1 MTMNKRKSIFELKQ
15 GSEKYFGYV
24 LALLLFIF
32 AMYPLTKN
40 DGFTW
45 ELLLAS
51 ICMLLLTF
59 FSLSTL
65 RPANLDWIKLG
76 IFPGTELDVLV
87 TGNRYLKKENQTK
100 KLFVS
105 SESTYE
111 LD

>member
-15 GSEKYFGYV
+15 GSEKHFGYV